1 MEPQAILTDAIRKT
15 SEAYGEALAATMK
28 AIADLPRGGGQLH
41 RQTVEQWLGMAR
53 ANKDNF
59 VAAVNQGFDIWGRE
73 CRRLIGAPH
82 QSGALP
88 PGANPM
94 EVWLENWQRA
104 VAAMTAGSGAVQGS
118 PIGSLSVGRPS
129 WFSKHCSMGSVLGG
143 ASGRP
148 LGQTTLARLDKARPS
163 E

>member
-28 AIADLPRGGGQLH
+28 AIADLPREGGQLH

-59 VAAVNQGFDIWGRE
+59 VAAVNQGFDIWERE

-94 EVWLENWQRA
+94 EGWLENWQRA
-104 VAAMTAGSGAVQGS
+104 VAAMTAGSVPGEPYRELVRRQTELVQQALLDGVGAWRRLWQPAG
-118 PIGSLSVGRPS
+118 GRQP
-129 WFSKHCSMGSVLGG
+129 
-143 ASGRP
+143 
-148 LGQTTLARLDKARPS
+148 
-163 E
+163 